1 MKPTTP
7 MKLLKTIKWE
17 RWGNCPSGGTIEVSP
32 NGEATYQGS
41 KPPAEFY
48 VKYPKLRMKSATP
61 TATTT
66 NECQAMLNDI
76 IQSAMR

>member
-1 MKPTTP
+1 

-17 RWGNCPSGGTIEVSP
+17 RFGNCPSGGTIEVSP

-48 VKYPKLRMKSATP
+48 VKYPKLRMKSATN
-61 TATTT
+61 ATSA
-66 NECQAMLNDI
+66 CQAILNDI

>member
-1 MKPTTP
+1 

-17 RWGNCPSGGTIEVSP
+17 RFGNCPSGGTIEVSP

-48 VKYPKLRMKSATP
+48 VKYPKLRMKSATA
-61 TATTT
+61 TATTPDA
-66 NECQAMLNDI
+66 CQAMLNDI

>member
-1 MKPTTP
+1 MKP

-17 RWGNCPSGGTIEVSP
+17 RFGNCPSGGTIEVSP

-48 VKYPKLRMKSATP
+48 VKYPKLRMKTTTNA
-61 TATTT
+61 TATNAT
-66 NECQAMLNDI
+66 NECQAILNDI

>member
-1 MKPTTP
+1 MKP

-17 RWGNCPSGGTIEVSP
+17 RFGNCPSGGTIEVSP

-41 KPPAEFY
+41 KPPAEFF
-48 VKYPKLRMKSATP
+48 VKYPTLRMKSATP

>member
-1 MKPTTP
+1 

-17 RWGNCPSGGTIEVSP
+17 RFGNCPSGGTIEVSP

-41 KPPAEFY
+41 KPPAEFF
-48 VKYPKLRMKSATP
+48 VKYPKLRMK
-61 TATTT
+61 TTT
-66 NECQAMLNDI
+66 NATNATNTCQAILNDI

>member
-1 MKPTTP
+1 MKP

-17 RWGNCPSGGTIEVSP
+17 RFGNCPSGGTIEVSP

-41 KPPAEFY
+41 KPPAEFF
-48 VKYPKLRMKSATP
+48 VKYPTLRMKTTTNA
-61 TATTT
+61 TATNAT
-66 NECQAMLNDI
+66 NECQAILNDI

>member
-1 MKPTTP
+1 MKP

-17 RWGNCPSGGTIEVSP
+17 RFGNCPSGGTIEVSP

-48 VKYPKLRMKSATP
+48 VKYPKLRMKSATA
-61 TATTT
+61 TATTPDAT
-66 NECQAMLNDI
+66 NACQAILNDI